1 MMKSP
6 FRCKVRCTGGFPYY
20 NSPPGP
26 ASASHNEHHGEDYV
40 PVDKSVESNWTL
52 YSVCEGTVIRS
63 NNNDDYGNCIV
74 IARDDGYWVLYAHLK
89 IRDIKLNQRVMAGQK
104 IGVAGWSG
112 NVKPSGAAGRHLHI
126 EVVDMRGYA
135 PKWNYKE
142 HLKHLVKP
150 SDYIDFSDYTPEPK
164 KEFPMEWKNGSTRE
178 LVYQTTAACKKQG
191 KDNIG
196 SLAPRESC
204 LCYGIVD
211 GCYLVVYR
219 VDGTTTYKTGF
230 VKYSG
235 GVKP

>member
-6 FRCKVRCTGGFPYY
+6 WRCAVRCTGGFPYY

-63 NNNDDYGNCIV
+63 NNNDDYGNCVV

-89 IRDIKLNQRVMAGQK
+89 VRDVKLNQRVMAGQK

-126 EVVDMRGYA
+126 EVVDMRGYPA
-135 PKWNYKE
+135 KWCGYQE

-150 SDYIDFSDYTPEPK
+150 SDYIDFGDYEPSGGGFDVK
-164 KEFPMEWKNGSTRE
+164 VWKNGSTRE
-178 LVYQTTAACKKQG
+178 LVYMTTAACKKQG
-191 KDNIG
+191 NDNIG

-204 LCYGIVD
+204 NCYGIVD
-211 GCYLVVYR
+211 GCYIVAYR
-219 VDGTTTYKTGF
+219 IDGTTTFKVGY
-230 VKYSG
+230 VKYAG
-235 GVKP
+235 GVK